1 MSGMHVAA
9 TVCVLTLSCCA
20 CFAEGTLRRDV
31 FAPPV
36 RSLSAKSVNKASMDV
51 LPIEPTVWEPRLS
64 TVVNAGKNSMVVLNG
79 SVLRLNDSLD
89 GYRLIQVG
97 LGEAVFSKGGEQIV
111 VGMTKL
117 KNAAG
122 SAQAKDKQ

>member
-36 RSLSAKSVNKASMDV
+36 RSLSAKSTDV

>member
-1 MSGMHVAA
+1 M
-9 TVCVLTLSCCA
+9 
-20 CFAEGTLRRDV
+20 

-36 RSLSAKSVNKASMDV
+36 RSLSAKSVNQASTDV